1 MDRTAGELRT
11 CYFAKRALAKHA
23 GAPRAVA
30 AGSHTAYARGA
41 PAKLHQHVRRARRA
55 LLSTRALRRAEA
67 AGLHAAYARGAPA
80 KLHQHVCRARRAL
93 LRTRALHRAV
103 AAGSHAAYARNGPK
117 QTASRRNRA
126 SIMMSAAPG
135 QVCRALL
142 SARPHR
148 IAVAAAAAGS
158 HVPWQNRTSMNR
170 IIEITVSVD

>member
-1 MDRTAGELRT
+1 MDRTSGELRT

-41 PAKLHQHVRRARRA
+41 PAKLHQHVCRARRA
-55 LLSTRALRRAEA
+55 LLS
-67 AGLHAAYARGAPA
+67 
-80 KLHQHVCRARRAL
+80 
-93 LRTRALHRAV
+93 TRALHRAV
-103 AAGSHAAYARNGPK
+103 AAGSHAAFARNCPK